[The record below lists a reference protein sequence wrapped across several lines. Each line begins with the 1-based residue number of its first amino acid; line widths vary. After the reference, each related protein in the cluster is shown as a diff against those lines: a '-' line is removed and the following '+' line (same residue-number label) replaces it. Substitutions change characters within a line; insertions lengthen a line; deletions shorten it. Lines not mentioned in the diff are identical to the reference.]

1 MPKKTIK
8 LTSEELH
15 KIIEDA
21 TKKILNEMDAKTYS
35 RIYNT
40 SRRAMQDIQ
49 NGIDKRSINGK
60 KFVDNDDIITRAN
73 DLEAKVQSHWLRN
86 YIGKTFKFFG
96 RSQMG
101 LPSHVLFT
109 FNKITKLEPNKTIL
123 IGDVIFN
130 KTKISGDGIILDFV
144 KETVKY
150 HERGS
155 RYTYNLEI
163 DNRYKPL
170 WDNFTNELKQAI
182 NARI

>member
-1 MPKKTIK
+1 MRAFPFYYINRCTTI
-8 LTSEELH
+8 
-15 KIIEDA
+15 
-21 TKKILNEMDAKTYS
+21 
-35 RIYNT
+35 
-40 SRRAMQDIQ
+40 
-49 NGIDKRSINGK
+49 
-60 KFVDNDDIITRAN
+60 
-73 DLEAKVQSHWLRN
+73 
-86 YIGKTFKFFG
+86 
-96 RSQMG
+96 
-101 LPSHVLFT
+101 FT